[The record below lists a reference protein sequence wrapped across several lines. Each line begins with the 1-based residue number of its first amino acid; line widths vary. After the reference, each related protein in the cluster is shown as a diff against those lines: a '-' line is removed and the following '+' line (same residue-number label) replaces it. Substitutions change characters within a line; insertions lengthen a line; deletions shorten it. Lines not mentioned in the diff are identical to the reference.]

1 MTKFEDHLWREFVRE
16 HGHDLAQVRRAAARP
31 SLRPRVVA
39 AGGLGLAGAGVGLV
53 LALGATTAAPA
64 FAVARNHD
72 GTVTVD
78 ILRSSGVAG
87 ANAKLRQLGIRAEV
101 MSTPPAACSPAQ
113 PAVPF
118 HQITNV
124 RWTINPRTIP
134 AARTLVLTPA
144 SKGNSGYSG
153 DSGSGGNSRSVAG
166 RAAACRAA
174 DSRLRAGGCRR
185 GGWVEPGEPASGD
198 ARGVLPG

>member
-1 MTKFEDHLWREFVRE
+1 MSKFEDHLWREFVRE

-39 AGGLGLAGAGVGLV
+39 AGGLGLAGAGVGLA

-64 FAVARNHD
+64 FAVTRNHD

-87 ANAKLRQLGIRAEV
+87 ANAKLHQLGVRAEV
-101 MSTPPAACSPAQ
+101 MSKAPADCQVYAFAQ
-113 PAVPF
+113 VAATSS
-118 HQITNV
+118 HQIANV
-124 RWTINPRTIP
+124 HWTIDPRTIP

-144 SKGNSGYSG
+144 SEGNSGNSG
-153 DSGSGGNSRSVAG
+153 NRGQVSSCPNNVMYQPARPVSGNSGNS
-166 RAAACRAA
+166 
-174 DSRLRAGGCRR
+174 
-185 GGWVEPGEPASGD
+185 
-198 ARGVLPG
+198 

>member
-39 AGGLGLAGAGVGLV
+39 AGGLGLAGAGVGLA

-87 ANAKLRQLGIRAEV
+87 ANAKLHQLGIRAEV
-101 MSTPPAACSPAQ
+101 MSTPPAACSPCATRGPVPSDHQRSLDHQ
-113 PAVPF
+113 PA
-118 HQITNV
+118 H
-124 RWTINPRTIP
+124 
-134 AARTLVLTPA
+134 
-144 SKGNSGYSG
+144 
-153 DSGSGGNSRSVAG
+153 DSRSPDAG
-166 RAAACRAA
+166 AHSGIRGQQREQ
-174 DSRLRAGGCRR
+174 RAG
-185 GGWVEPGEPASGD
+185 
-198 ARGVLPG
+198 L